1 VANIVN
7 NAGRRFLGIDFP
19 YLLSGWKEMVNPA
32 SMPADIWAGLTVVLV
47 ALPLNLALA
56 IASGVEPG
64 IGITTAIVSSI
75 IVSFLGG
82 QKYTITGPTAA
93 MAVVLIEIAQTYG
106 MAAIWLVGI
115 MAGSMQLLAGICRFG
130 KLIAFIPSPV
140 VVGFTN
146 AIGLLVIFNSL
157 ENLLGLPSKPIAH
170 AGGPPPWL
178 IHPFVPEF
186 IQDIVHIVWRTV
198 VHQELNL
205 YALICGCLVIAIAVA
220 IPKLTKAIPGEL
232 VAIVVVSAAASFLH
246 LQVPRIIDIAI
257 LPRSMPIPSIPVLP
271 WDDCGAL
278 FASAIAIFMLGSIE
292 SLLSASVADGMTMS
306 KKHHSD
312 QELIG
317 QGLANIVVPFFGGIP
332 VTGVIARTAV
342 NIRAGARTRLSG
354 IVHAIVMMIV
364 SFSFAGQAEQIPLA
378 ALGGIL
384 VLTGVRLTEWDV
396 SKQIWRASKM
406 EGLVVLLTTIV
417 SVLVDL
423 TAGVITGLIFTCGLF
438 VRQMSAIKVIAQ
450 DYDPD
455 KRAVTRQPVPTCK
468 FVRTFLVDG
477 PLFFGAAER
486 FTETILVS
494 ENLKT
499 IILHMKDVSVLDVT
513 GVETLLSINT
523 QLKRNGVRLILAE
536 LADQPCELLK
546 RFNAWAE
553 IGPENIFK
561 DFKEAILTAD
571 QQLLETNCHGC
582 ASAIKPSEGKS
593 MQGPKDCKLRTAVLL
608 NTNNIAHI
616 LRDRINNVPEHN
628 QAVATSSAIDAR
640 LLAIETLEDIPLN
653 LRNTPIEDLLKC
665 QNFYEVNDETAS
677 SANLIIGMCIDH
689 RKQLHLPKNLAYV
702 IRSPGANMQG
712 CEFSIALGLSSQ
724 IEYMALLVH
733 NKCLMSDPY
742 PLQKKVNDALV
753 QEQGWSPRMAATF
766 FDNHAASGLVGD
778 VINFG
783 KDESTRLQSVFR
795 GLKVVPLLY
804 DVDSDRLF
812 LINRAND
819 FID

>member
-1 VANIVN
+1 M
-7 NAGRRFLGIDFP
+7 DFP
-19 YLLSGWKEMVNPA
+19 YLFSGWKEMVNP
-32 SMPADIWAGLTVVLV
+32 SSILADMWAGSTVVLV

-115 MAGSMQLLAGICRFG
+115 MAGCMQVLAGVFRLG

-157 ENLLGLPSKPIAH
+157 ENLLGLVSKPICH
-170 AGGPPPWL
+170 SGGPPLWFV
-178 IHPFVPEF
+178 HPFVPEF
-186 IQDIVHIVWRTV
+186 VQDLFNIIMRTV
-198 VHQELNL
+198 IHHELNVE
-205 YALICGCLVIAIAVA
+205 ALACGSAVIAIAILVS
-220 IPKLTKAIPGEL
+220 KLTKAIPGEL
-232 VAIVVVSAAASFLH
+232 VAIIIVSTMAAFLNLH
-246 LQVPRIIDIAI
+246 VPRIVDIAALPSSMPWPAVPI
-257 LPRSMPIPSIPVLP
+257 LP
-271 WDDCGAL
+271 WNDCGAL
-278 FASAIAIFMLGSIE
+278 FASAVAIFMLGSIE

-317 QGLANIVVPFFGGIP
+317 QGLANMVVPFFGGIP

-354 IVHAIVMMIV
+354 IVHAIVLMLL
-364 SFSFAGQAEQIPLA
+364 SFSFARQAEQIPLA

-384 VLTGVRLTEWDV
+384 VLTGVRLTEWDA
-396 SKQIWRASKM
+396 SRQIWRASRL
-406 EGLVVLLTTIV
+406 EGVVVLLTTAV

-423 TAGVITGLIFTCGLF
+423 TAGVLTGLVFTCGLF
-438 VRQMSAIKVIAQ
+438 IRQMSAIKIIAQ

-455 KRAVTRQPVPTCK
+455 RRAEIRQPVPTCK

-513 GVETLLSINT
+513 GVETLLSIKS
-523 QLKRNGVRLILAE
+523 QLNRNGVRLILAE
-536 LADQPCELLK
+536 LADQPCELLS
-546 RFNAWAE
+546 RFNALEE
-553 IGPENIFK
+553 IGQRNIFK
-561 DFKEAILTAD
+561 DFKEAILAAD
-571 QQLLETNCHGC
+571 QELLESHCHGC
-582 ASAIKPSEGKS
+582 ASLLRPGERKVGQS
-593 MQGPKDCKLRTAVLL
+593 PKDCKLRTAVLL
-608 NTNNIAHI
+608 NVNNIANTM
-616 LRDRINNVPEHN
+616 RDRINKGEDGHE
-628 QAVATSSAIDAR
+628 AVAKSPMVDPRLIAIKA
-640 LLAIETLEDIPLN
+640 LEDIPSHLE
-653 LRNTPIEDLLKC
+653 NTPVADLIKC
-665 QNFYEVNDETAS
+665 QNFYDVSDEQVTAAS
-677 SANLIIGMCIDH
+677 LIVGMCIDY
-689 RKQLHLPKNLAYV
+689 RKQLLLPKNSAYV

-712 CEFSIALGLSSQ
+712 CEFSIALGLATN
-724 IEYMALLVH
+724 IKYMALLVH

-742 PLQKKVNDALV
+742 PLENRFKDTLA
-753 QEQGWSPRMAATF
+753 QEHGWSERKASAF
-766 FDNHAASGLVGD
+766 FDGHAASGLVGD
-778 VINFG
+778 VINFARE
-783 KDESTRLQSVFR
+783 ESARLQRIFQ
-795 GLKVVPLLY
+795 GLIVVPLLY
-804 DVDSDRLF
+804 DVDSDRIF
-812 LINRAND
+812 LVKAEV
-819 FID
+819 